1 MDGRD
6 STQSLL
12 VLRKL
17 TRAITDSVRAQMT
30 EYLTTLAPLL
40 RPRMILGD
48 YVEDGTKDSIRRSDK
63 ALKELQ
69 AIYEKVASTKP
80 YNLPRE
86 LTMPLRLSGSGLE
99 ITAVDTPHVI
109 QTGSEART
117 IMVRSPLTWTLTYG
131 GHAPAKLPELLKSKL
146 RAGEEL
152 AQMVLSYLLMHVVVT
167 NSPGLMQT
175 FEALHFPITTT
186 TVPEFGALPITR
198 ISVAISTTRPSDEVI
213 LQSAEMTGMDAF
225 EEVVNVNDL
234 SHLRD
239 PLKERLIEIA
249 RQHVPELVSP
259 LLHPRHTSD
268 P

>member
-1 MDGRD
+1 
-6 STQSLL
+6 
-12 VLRKL
+12 
-17 TRAITDSVRAQMT
+17 
-30 EYLTTLAPLL
+30 
-40 RPRMILGD
+40 
-48 YVEDGTKDSIRRSDK
+48 
-63 ALKELQ
+63 
-69 AIYEKVASTKP
+69 
-80 YNLPRE
+80 
-86 LTMPLRLSGSGLE
+86 
-99 ITAVDTPHVI
+99 
-109 QTGSEART
+109 
-117 IMVRSPLTWTLTYG
+117 
-131 GHAPAKLPELLKSKL
+131 
-146 RAGEEL
+146 
-152 AQMVLSYLLMHVVVT
+152 MVLSYLLMHVVVT

-186 TVPEFGALPITR
+186 TVPEFGPLPITR

-225 EEVVNVNDL
+225 EEVVDVNDL